1 MKMKKMKIG
10 ICGMLLLAGLSLSAC
25 GTHTADRADEALP
38 TARDAAECTMK
49 SLKTLDLER
58 FNECTD
64 NYVETYHNWI
74 GVPIEKEYR
83 VFNELLEPRAKFWTR
98 KKKYEFNHKFA
109 EKMMENLTW
118 EIEDVREEGD
128 GAEITMEITN
138 LNMADVM
145 GKYEI
150 YLLENMLDS
159 PGTGLGQMIKDVSNI
174 MDDDGGLLAIVEA
187 CDQDDICTL
196 EVTVSA
202 YRENGEWKIHL
213 DDEFINAFMGN
224 LYEMA
229 YSEDVQKRLDE
240 LEKQQEEKLLEE
252 WGEEWAEEFAD
263 DVERR
268 VEGWFGD

>member
-1 MKMKKMKIG
+1 MKRMKTG
-10 ICGMLLLAGLSLSAC
+10 IYGMLLLAILSLSAC
-25 GTHTADRADEALP
+25 GTHTATRTNETLL
-38 TARDAAECTMK
+38 TARDAAECTME
-49 SLKTLDLER
+49 SLKALDLKQ
-58 FNECTD
+58 FNDHTD

-74 GVPIEKEYR
+74 GVPAEKEYR
-83 VFNELLEPRAKFWTR
+83 VFNELLQPGVKTGKR
-98 KKKYEFNHKFA
+98 KKKYEFNHKIA

-128 GAEITMEITN
+128 SAEITMEITN
-138 LNMADVM
+138 LNMADVT

-159 PGTGLGQMIKDVSNI
+159 PGTGIGQLIKDISNI
-174 MDDDGGLLAIVEA
+174 MNDEGGLLAIVEA

-196 EVTVSA
+196 EVTASA
-202 YRENGEWKIHL
+202 YQENGKWKIHL

-224 LYEMA
+224 FNGMT

-268 VEGWFGD
+268 VDRWFGE